1 MSCVNTMRKTNNS
14 CRLMLT
20 VAAFLVMGRAL
31 SAQSETSNPPLKLG
45 GFENTGEVTA
55 GYRFTDVRGY
65 RPQYDAMFGLR
76 SGFRV
81 EDMRLSGLT
90 SPNNGSFADRYSFS
104 ASGIGGDPYSTTQF
118 RLSKSN
124 LYDLNVTW
132 RQSYYYWNQNDNVV
146 LPITTIAP
154 TLSTGLTNNHDRAT
168 VRKMGS
174 ANLTL
179 HATRNL
185 QFTFEIA
192 HGSNDGAAFTTRS
205 LDFFNAPAYWA
216 AFARANP
223 YYLSA
228 PLQDSSERVAGGLD
242 YTLHGWSLHYKVG
255 YQTYNENMTLNGI
268 APDQVSINPV
278 ALSLTEP
285 LASLSWSQSRK
296 LSAPGSEFS
305 FNGNLTS
312 RLKWRGSYIYYR
324 YHGPASMDQSENGIA
339 PGSSGTLTPYAISES
354 GRVTVSE
361 PSHVVTQG
369 ITYDVLEWWD
379 IDVDYR
385 YSQYNSEANSNLQS
399 LFNATTLSTGTSNSV
414 WNNSLHELRVGLVF
428 RPAKDL
434 LIRPGVRLLDS
445 DVESR
450 TNGVVDQAR
459 TLRTKTAQPEMDF
472 SYTPS
477 RAFSIRGDIHHAN
490 SDAAYT
496 AITPDSRTSGRL
508 SVRYQPLAQLSI
520 EDSMKISDSRLLE
533 SNFKSTVRSN
543 STNIFYAWN
552 DRLTLFG
559 GFTYDSFFA
568 AGDIVYARGPAPLN
582 PQLENQEINRIWQA
596 GFEVQPTA
604 HSGIRMSGNYDRTT
618 GAGQI
623 AGEPPA
629 YGPMTWPMVSGSAY
643 YDFRRAGKITID
655 LQRTYYSEELVPANN
670 FSANLLTIRWT
681 RGF

>member
-1 MSCVNTMRKTNNS
+1 MSCNKTMRNNNHTS
-14 CRLMLT
+14 RALLT
-20 VAAFLVMGRAL
+20 MASFLLLGRVL
-31 SAQSETSNPPLKLG
+31 SAQSEASNPPLKFG
-45 GFENTGEVTA
+45 GFDNTGEVTA

-81 EDMRLSGLT
+81 EDMRLSGQT
-90 SPNNGSFADRYSFS
+90 GVNNGSFADRYSFT

-118 RLSKSN
+118 RISKSN
-124 LYDLNVTW
+124 LYDFNVTW
-132 RQSYYYWNQNDNVV
+132 RQSYYYWNQNDNVA
-146 LPITTIAP
+146 LPITSIAT

-185 QFTFEIA
+185 QFTFEIG

-216 AFARANP
+216 SFARANP

-242 YTLHGWSLHYKVG
+242 YTLHGWSFHYKVG
-255 YQTYNENMTLNGI
+255 YQTYNENTALNGVV
-268 APDQVSINPV
+268 PDQVSINPV

-296 LSAPGSEFS
+296 LTAPDSEFS

-312 RLKWRGSYIYYR
+312 RLQWRGSYVYYR
-324 YHGPASMDQSENGIA
+324 YHGPATMDQSENGIA
-339 PGSSGTLTPYAISES
+339 PGSTGVLTPYAISES
-354 GRVTVSE
+354 GRATVSE

-369 ITYDVLEWWD
+369 ITYALFKWWD

-399 LFNATTLSTGTSNSV
+399 LFNATTLSMGTDNSE
-414 WNNSLHELRVGLVF
+414 WNNSLHELRLGLAF
-428 RPAKDL
+428 RPTKDL
-434 LIRPGVRLLDS
+434 LIRPGIRLLDS
-445 DVESR
+445 DVEALS
-450 TNGVVDQAR
+450 NGVVDLAR
-459 TLRTKTAQPEMDF
+459 TQRTKTAQPEADF
-472 SYTPS
+472 SYTPLKTL
-477 RAFSIRGDIHHAN
+477 SIRGDIHHAN

-496 AITPDSRTSGRL
+496 AITPDSHTSGRL

-520 EDSMKISDSRLLE
+520 EDSMKIGDSRLLE
-533 SNFKSTVRSN
+533 SNFKSSVRSN
-543 STNIFYAWN
+543 STNIFFAWN
-552 DRLTLFG
+552 NWMSLFG

-568 AGDIVYARGPAPLN
+568 SGDIVYARGPAPLN
-582 PQLENQEINRIWQA
+582 TQLQNQEINRIWQA
-596 GFEVQPTA
+596 GFEVKPTA

-618 GAGQI
+618 GVGQI
-623 AGEPPA
+623 VGEPPA
-629 YGPMTWPMVSGSAY
+629 YGPMTWPMVSGSAF
-643 YDFRRAGKITID
+643 YDFRRVGKISVD
-655 LQRTYYSEELVPANN
+655 LQRTYYDEELVPANN

-681 RGF
+681 RSF